1 MTLTRKALEE
11 MGLTE
16 EQITRLL
23 EEETQTAK
31 EAAARAYFES
41 KGITGDNV
49 NIAMRC
55 SVAELAALELDGENI
70 KDTAALDA
78 LIAGVCKPLVMSRR
92 VRGCNPASP
101 PVDTGRGYTKADII
115 KMSYAE
121 RVALYQ
127 QDPGR
132 FREIMRGR

>member
-23 EEETQTAK
+23 EEETQSAK
-31 EAAARAYFES
+31 EVAARAYFES
-41 KGITGDNV
+41 KGITGDNI

-55 SVAELAALELDGENI
+55 SAAELAALELDGENI

-78 LIAGVCKPLVMSRR
+78 LIAGDYKGLVSTQR
-92 VRGCNPASP
+92 VKGSNPATP
-101 PVDTGRGYTKADII
+101 PKNTGGGVTRADVL

-121 RVALYQ
+121 RAELYEK
-127 QDPGR
+127 DPEQ
-132 FREIMRGR
+132 FSEIMKG